1 MLLAVKSY
9 LLPFIIL
16 PQLQAIINLT
26 PINIMLN
33 TIYCVLSA
41 EMFVSLPINI
51 ICLLKLLIEVM
62 FKHGAGC
69 TVQKMKSV
77 QSHPQGGVTLN
88 AKFVFLNAYYF

>member
-26 PINIMLN
+26 PINIMLII
-33 TIYCVLSA
+33 THLCFL
-41 EMFVSLPINI
+41 SLPINI